1 MAQQNGVNGLKAL
14 DAALE
19 KAGRAATSDE
29 LLLALQV
36 GAVRIEAKA
45 KEEAPVLSGNL
56 RRSIHTEEAKISNN
70 SAVVRIGTNVE
81 YAPFV
86 EFGTV
91 KQNPNP
97 FLRRAYDSE
106 IADAKDDV
114 VKALIKQLQGELK

>member
-19 KAGRAATSDE
+19 KAGRVATSGE

-70 SAVVRIGTNVE
+70 SAVVRIGINVE
-81 YAPFV
+81 YVPFV

-91 KQNPNP
+91 NQSAQPY
-97 FLRRAYDSE
+97 LRNGYDE
-106 IADAKDDV
+106 AINEARRKIGAILIDQVGRLAK
-114 VKALIKQLQGELK
+114 